1 MKITELP
8 RWATGFVLPLLNL
21 LSALLVAALVIHL
34 LGESPLESLGILVN
48 SAVLNPEGL
57 SYTLF
62 YASTFIFTGLAVS
75 IAMKAGLFNIGAE
88 GQMYVGGLGL
98 TIAMLSLDHA
108 LPSWLLI
115 PAAMAGAAL
124 FGALWA
130 FIPGYLQAKRGSHV
144 VVTTIMFNFIAASL
158 MNFVIVK
165 YLVPEGE
172 QNPAS
177 RAFAAA
183 GEMPRLSQW
192 FLRADGTSPLG
203 DAPLNVTFLI
213 AIAALAIYGVVVW
226 RTSFG
231 YKLRATGL
239 NHSAAHYAG
248 VSISRMIIVT
258 MLVSGALAGL
268 AAVNSVMGSTH
279 YLSLNFPAGAGFVGI
294 AIALMGRQHPVG
306 IFLSAVLFGALIQ
319 GGFDLS
325 LEKPNIP
332 QETFIFIQ
340 GLIILFCGAME
351 NLYAPAMLKLINLT
365 RKA

>member
-1 MKITELP
+1 MKTTELP
-8 RWATGFVLPLLNL
+8 RWATGFVLPILNL

-34 LGESPLESLGILVN
+34 LGESPLESLTILVN
-48 SAVLNPEGL
+48 SAVVNPEGL

-88 GQMYVGGLGL
+88 GQMYFGGLGL
-98 TIAMLSLDHA
+98 TLAMLAFDHT
-108 LPSWLLI
+108 LPAWLLI

-130 FIPGYLQAKRGSHV
+130 FIPGYLQARRGSHV

-158 MNFVIVK
+158 MNFIIVK
-165 YLVPEGE
+165 YLIPEGE

-177 RAFAAA
+177 RVFAASA
-183 GEMPRLSQW
+183 EMPRLNTW
-192 FLRADGTSPLG
+192 FPILG
-203 DAPLNVTFLI
+203 DTPLNVSFLI
-213 AIAALAIYGVVVW
+213 AIAALAIYGVMVW
-226 RTSFG
+226 RSSWG

-239 NHSAAHYAG
+239 NQHAAHYAG
-248 VSISRMIIVT
+248 VKISRMIIVA
-258 MLVSGALAGL
+258 MLISGALAGL
-268 AAVNSVMGSTH
+268 AAVNSILGSTH

-306 IFLSAVLFGALIQ
+306 IFLSSVLFGALIQ

-351 NLYAPAMLKLINLT
+351 NFYAPALLKLINVT
-365 RKA
+365 RKG

>member
-1 MKITELP
+1 MP
-8 RWATGFVLPLLNL
+8 RWATGFVLPILNL

-34 LGESPLESLGILVN
+34 LGEDPLESMQILIN
-48 SAVLNPEGL
+48 SAIVNPEGL

-62 YASTFIFTGLAVS
+62 YASTFVFTGLAVS
-75 IAMKAGLFNIGAE
+75 VAMQAGLFNIGAE
-88 GQMYVGGLGL
+88 GQMYFGGLGL
-98 TIAMLSLDHA
+98 TLAMLAFDA
-108 LPSWLLI
+108 TLPWYLLI
-115 PAAMAGAAL
+115 PAGIIGAAL

-130 FIPGYLQAKRGSHV
+130 FIPGYLQAKRGSHI
-144 VVTTIMFNFIAASL
+144 VVTTIMFNFICASL

-165 YLVPEGE
+165 YLIPEGQ

-177 RAFAAA
+177 RVFADSAA
-183 GEMPRLSQW
+183 LPL
-192 FLRADGTSPLG
+192 LNKLLPVLG
-203 DAPLNVTFLI
+203 DTPLNISFI
-213 AIAALAIYGVVVW
+213 LAILALVIYGIAVW
-226 RTSFG
+226 RSGWG
-231 YKLRATGL
+231 YKLQATGL
-239 NHSAAHYAG
+239 NAHAAHYAG
-248 VSISRMIIVT
+248 VKISRTIIVT

-268 AAVNSVMGSTH
+268 GAVNSVMGSTH

-306 IFLSAVLFGALIQ
+306 IFLSSVLFGALIQ

-351 NLYAPAMLKLINLT
+351 NFYAPAILKLINVT
-365 RKA
+365 RTTKEA

>member
-1 MKITELP
+1 MKKTELP
-8 RWATGFVLPLLNL
+8 RWATGFVLPILNL
-21 LSALLVAALVIHL
+21 MSALLVAALVIHL
-34 LGESPLESLGILVN
+34 LGESPSESLHILVD
-48 SAVLNPEGL
+48 SAILDPEGL
-57 SYTLF
+57 AYTLF
-62 YASTFIFTGLAVS
+62 YATTFIFAGLAVS
-75 IAMKAGLFNIGAE
+75 IAMQAGLFNIGAE

-98 TIAMLSLDHA
+98 TWVVLALDAH
-108 LPSWLLI
+108 LPGWLLI
-115 PAAMAGAAL
+115 PLAMIGAAV

-165 YLVPEGE
+165 YLIPEGQ

-177 RAFAAA
+177 RVFADSAA
-183 GEMPRLSQW
+183 LPLLNKLMPV
-192 FLRADGTSPLG
+192 LG
-203 DAPLNVTFLI
+203 DTPLNVSFV
-213 AIAALAIYGVVVW
+213 LAIVALVVYGVAVW
-226 RTSFG
+226 RSSWG
-231 YKLRATGL
+231 YELRATGL
-239 NHSAAHYAG
+239 NAHAAHYAG
-248 VSISRMIIVT
+248 VKISRTIIVT
-258 MLVSGALAGL
+258 MLVSGALAGFG
-268 AAVNSVMGSTH
+268 AVNSVMGSTH

-306 IFLSAVLFGALIQ
+306 ILLSSVLFGALIQ

-351 NLYAPAMLKLINLT
+351 NFYAPALLKLINLT
-365 RKA
+365 RSSKEA

>member
-1 MKITELP
+1 MNNTELP
-8 RWATGFVLPLLNL
+8 RWATGFVLPILNL
-21 LSALLVAALVIHL
+21 MSALLVAALVIHL
-34 LGESPLESLGILVN
+34 LGESPSESLRILVD
-48 SAVLNPEGL
+48 SAILDPEGL
-57 SYTLF
+57 AYTLF
-62 YASTFIFTGLAVS
+62 YASTFIFAGLAVS
-75 IAMKAGLFNIGAE
+75 IAMQAGLFNIGAE

-98 TIAMLSLDHA
+98 TWVVLALDAHLSGILMIPLAM
-108 LPSWLLI
+108 I
-115 PAAMAGAAL
+115 GAAV

-165 YLVPEGE
+165 YLIPEGQ

-177 RAFAAA
+177 RVFADSAA
-183 GEMPRLSQW
+183 LPLLSK
-192 FLRADGTSPLG
+192 LLPVLG
-203 DAPLNVTFLI
+203 DTPLNISFIL
-213 AIAALAIYGVVVW
+213 AILALVIYGVVVW
-226 RTSFG
+226 RSSWG
-231 YKLRATGL
+231 YQLRATGL
-239 NHSAAHYAG
+239 NAHAAHYAG
-248 VSISRMIIVT
+248 VKISRTIIVT

-268 AAVNSVMGSTH
+268 GAVNSVMGSTH

-306 IFLSAVLFGALIQ
+306 IFLSSVLFGALIQ

-351 NLYAPAMLKLINLT
+351 NFYAPAVLKLLNVT
-365 RKA
+365 RTNKGI